1 MFYNLGMCS
10 VVESSNFWRNYSFVY
25 DSSDKSVELVLKNNL
40 ALVPNL
46 MYDIGFNE
54 GVDLDLNKLKM
65 LGFKTENR
73 VLRKYLFD
81 YVINNKI
88 FRFCLSID
96 YICFVQIGSSYIF
109 RQRFN
114 IFGVMVDNVFIFIP
128 KLMVSYLL
136 DLYSRHDFDSIM
148 QSFDNLI
155 GWDFGKFVGDF
166 SLVDNVEL
174 FSWC

>member
-1 MFYNLGMCS
+1 MYTKVVFMFYNLGMCS

-73 VLRKYLFD
+73 VL
-81 YVINNKI
+81 
-88 FRFCLSID
+88 
-96 YICFVQIGSSYIF
+96 
-109 RQRFN
+109 
-114 IFGVMVDNVFIFIP
+114 
-128 KLMVSYLL
+128 
-136 DLYSRHDFDSIM
+136 
-148 QSFDNLI
+148 LI
-155 GWDFGKFVGDF
+155 T
-166 SLVDNVEL
+166 
-174 FSWC
+174 